1 MLFGWLQKQA
11 ASVCLY
17 SCNLCVVKTSSQRPM
32 AHNVPGKIGQ
42 HFTLFHRRKFKMV
55 PVLNHM
61 IGVFSLLSQ
70 KDLRLSGKLEMLE
83 KSVTVLFLMEFL
95 IAKLQT

>member
-1 MLFGWLQKQA
+1 
-11 ASVCLY
+11 
-17 SCNLCVVKTSSQRPM
+17 M

-42 HFTLFHRRKFKMV
+42 HFTFSRRRKFKMV
-55 PVLNHM
+55 PVLTHM
-61 IGVFSLLSQ
+61 ISVFSLLSQ

-83 KSVTVLFLMEFL
+83 KSVTVLFLMDFL